1 MDILLIEDDSF
12 KCDSIVQY
20 ISTVFGKAQIEIC
33 NNLSEGIISVNNKAF
48 DFILVDMAIPSHPI
62 EPGGGSPLSLLTGG
76 LDIILEVKYL
86 ERNDPCI
93 IITQYPDLELC
104 GQLFSLDQAVNEIYE
119 RFDCKIRAC
128 IEYKEGSDEWQ
139 QELHKALINK

>member
-1 MDILLIEDDSF
+1 MNILLIEDDGF
-12 KCDSIVQY
+12 KSDSIVNY
-20 ISTVFGKAQIEIC
+20 VHSVFANVQIETC
-33 NNLSEGIISVNNKAF
+33 DNLSEGIFCVNKKAY

-104 GQLFSLDQAVNEIYE
+104 GQLFSLDQAISEIAK
-119 RFDCKIRAC
+119 RFECEIRAC
-128 IEYKEGSDEWQ
+128 IEYNEGSDEWQ
-139 QELHKALINK
+139 QELHKALIS